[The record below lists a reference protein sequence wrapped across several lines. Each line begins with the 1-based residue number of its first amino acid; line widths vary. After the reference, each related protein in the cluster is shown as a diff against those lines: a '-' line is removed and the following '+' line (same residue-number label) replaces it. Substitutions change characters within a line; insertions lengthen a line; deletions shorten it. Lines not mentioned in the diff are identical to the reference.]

1 MYFPTQATE
10 NSNKPNNEFYDSF
23 LYFNELDDLTNK
35 KIISVIS
42 NMKNTN
48 IKKYSLYKSLDD
60 ITLLNLSFRNGDN
73 LHSQWTDNEEK
84 LILPILVCNSYKPV
98 STIASIK
105 KNSFNNIIIPNN
117 CDSLIIKNKWNMWI
131 LIIYLKKSFT
141 YNELEKL
148 VNETNS
154 YTKRGYMLG
163 YGDAT
168 IKE

>member
-1 MYFPTQATE
+1 MHFSTQSIE
-10 NSNKPNNEFYDSF
+10 NRNKPTNKFYDSF

-42 NMKNTN
+42 NMRNTN

-60 ITLLNLSFRNGDN
+60 ISLLNLSFRNGDD

-84 LILPILVCNSYKPV
+84 LILPILVSNGYKPV

-117 CDSLIIKNKWNMWI
+117 CDSLIIKNRWNMWI
-131 LIIYLKKSFT
+131 LVIYLKKSFT
-141 YNELEKL
+141 YNELEEL

>member
-1 MYFPTQATE
+1 MKTIEISKNHFGILTSIDW
-10 NSNKPNNEFYDSF
+10 NSNNWQDVPTEED
-23 LYFNELDDLTNK
+23 
-35 KIISVIS
+35 
-42 NMKNTN
+42 
-48 IKKYSLYKSLDD
+48 
-60 ITLLNLSFRNGDN
+60 LLNSSFSFAIENEVTYTFMNFGFDNQLNGDN

-84 LILPILVCNSYKPV
+84 LILPILVSNGYKPV
-98 STIASIK
+98 STIASSK

-117 CDSLIIKNKWNMWI
+117 CDSLIMWI

-141 YNELEKL
+141 YNELEEL

-163 YGDAT
+163 YGNAT